1 MKTVKTVKTVN
12 NLASLLAVTAAV
24 VLLGSFEALAARTI
38 CTTGKALKV
47 SLKQPDKSMSWV
59 VLPKGT
65 FLEIRARAK
74 DWSEVGTVNGF
85 ARAASIYLDAACS
98 LPRMPPPGTRTANK
112 SEPKKAPPATTTPAT
127 PDTPPTT
134 VAVTDQTPK
143 TPTLPTTTLPTTTT
157 PTEEPTTTTTTTTT
171 TTPEPAVADSTP
183 RWVVPEGVQAPD
195 PAKPE
200 PPAEESI
207 SGVPSRAWAS
217 ESVIYEELDVSDIG
231 TGVGRRLVAVLDLTG
246 NSGAE
251 KLSEALT
258 TVLNADLGAREGLR
272 AISRNEVRSVIAH
285 QADAQLTGCAS
296 VNCAADLAKLLDAE
310 LVVAG
315 TVDVIEDAR
324 VMSISLIDPAVPQ
337 VLTREQIAWRDDPDE
352 MIAAVRPVVD
362 RLLAG
367 GGAAA
372 LSGSLEIF
380 AQGGTLVVV
389 DGKEIG
395 TTPVQAP
402 LNLAVGVHRVLL
414 SQSGYET
421 QSRDAAVANKE
432 NTILRAE
439 LVEEPFYTQW
449 WFWTAT
455 GGGLLAAAS
464 VAVGVTTYGVLENA
478 KSQPPRL
485 VLGAKE

>member
-1 MKTVKTVKTVN
+1 MKT
-12 NLASLLAVTAAV
+12 ASLIATSAIV
-24 VLLGSFEALAARTI
+24 VVLGSFEARAARTI
-38 CTTGKALKV
+38 CTTNKPLKV
-47 SLKQPDKSMSWV
+47 SLKKPDKSTSWV
-59 VLPKGT
+59 VLPTGT
-65 FLEIRARAK
+65 FIEIRARAK

-98 LPRMPPPGTRTANK
+98 LPPMAPPGTRTAKK
-112 SEPKKAPPATTTPAT
+112 SEPKKTPATTTPEA
-127 PDTPPTT
+127 PTT
-134 VAVTDQTPK
+134 VAVTDHTPK
-143 TPTLPTTTLPTTTT
+143 TPPLPPPTT
-157 PTEEPTTTTTTTTT
+157 PTEEPATTATTATTTTTTTT
-171 TTPEPAVADSTP
+171 TTPPAEPVVAETTP
-183 RWVVPEGVQAPD
+183 RWVVPEGVWAPH
-195 PAKPE
+195 PGKPE
-200 PPAEESI
+200 PPAEETI
-207 SGVPSRAWAS
+207 SGVPSRAWVS
-217 ESVIYEELDVSDIG
+217 DSVIYEELDVSDISS
-231 TGVGRRLVAVLDLTG
+231 GVGRRLVAVLDLTG
-246 NSGAE
+246 NAGAE

-285 QADAQLTGCAS
+285 QADAQLTGCSS

-310 LVVAG
+310 LIVAG

-324 VMSISLIDPAVPQ
+324 VMSITLIDPAVPQ
-337 VLTREQIAWRDDPDE
+337 VLTREQIAWRDDPDD

-367 GGAAA
+367 AGAAA

-395 TTPVQAP
+395 TTPLQAP
-402 LNLAVGVHRVLL
+402 LNLGVGVHRVLL
-414 SQSGYET
+414 SQGGYET

-455 GGGLLAAAS
+455 GGGLLAAAG

>member
-59 VLPKGT
+59 VLPTGT

-85 ARAASIYLDAACS
+85 ARAASIYLDAACR
-98 LPRMPPPGTRTANK
+98 LPPMPPPGTRTAKK
-112 SEPKKAPPATTTPAT
+112 SEPKKAPPTTPAT

-143 TPTLPTTTLPTTTT
+143 TPTLPTTTLPTTTL
-157 PTEEPTTTTTTTTT
+157 PTTTLPTTLPTTT

-231 TGVGRRLVAVLDLTG
+231 AGVGRRLVAVLDLTG

-324 VMSISLIDPAVPQ
+324 VMSVSLIDPAVPQ

-395 TTPVQAP
+395 TTPLQAP

-414 SQSGYET
+414 SQGGYET

-485 VLGAKE
+485 VLGVKE